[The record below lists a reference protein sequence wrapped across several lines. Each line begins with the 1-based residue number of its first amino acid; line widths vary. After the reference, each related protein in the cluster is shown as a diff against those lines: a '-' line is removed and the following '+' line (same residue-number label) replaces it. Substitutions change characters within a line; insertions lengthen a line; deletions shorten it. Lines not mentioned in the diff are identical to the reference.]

1 MKRLVHTHRQRHKGW
16 YVNAKHYERHFLS
29 GEVEQSVEITIR
41 PGRAV
46 LAQMPPGS
54 SFRSGGFSNI
64 AEALKAIDQQAGAP

>member
-41 PGRAV
+41 PG
-46 LAQMPPGS
+46 
-54 SFRSGGFSNI
+54 
-64 AEALKAIDQQAGAP
+64 